1 MSEIET
7 TDKDNIYSNN
17 FIKYSNCQSETSKR
31 KNVNNEAKNKR
42 KKLKINSVSELEF
55 LYNDSQK
62 GIMTK
67 TKNMKIQKKNLINY
81 SSNCK
86 NSTDNI

>member
-1 MSEIET
+1 MS
-7 TDKDNIYSNN
+7 
-17 FIKYSNCQSETSKR
+17 IKNK
-31 KNVNNEAKNKR
+31 KGEAINKR

-86 NSTDNI
+86 NSTDILSPKIDIETSLMCIRS